1 MESLLGVSLCL
12 KPGMNGYQTYK
23 NIRELLPNQ
32 KALITNGFSESLD
45 VKQAQK
51 IGAGA
56 YVKKPY
62 TLMDLAN

>member
-1 MESLLGVSLCL
+1 
-12 KPGMNGYQTYK
+12 MNGYQTYK

-32 KALITNGFSESLD
+32 KALITSGFSESLD

-62 TLMDLAN
+62 TLMELAN